1 MANSNQWP
9 LDQRIRRQLDADAQ
23 HGEPVHRG
31 HRDADVRFGPGQ
43 LGVPRPRAVERGQ
56 LVAEPLH
63 VGGVENRSAG
73 GDDRAGLRA
82 LRGHVQPVA
91 VPAVVGIGELTAVD
105 EELEVSQ
112 LDGGRL
118 GGGSGRL
125 RHGAS

>member
-1 MANSNQWP
+1 MS
-9 LDQRIRRQLDADAQ
+9 
-23 HGEPVHRG
+23 
-31 HRDADVRFGPGQ
+31 
-43 LGVPRPRAVERGQ
+43 RPRAVERGQ